1 MPSKPTTG
9 IRNDNADVEEG
20 KHDGSANVKLSF
32 QYPAVSQEQTA
43 RASSAGGKTSKKN
56 GGLSKL
62 QRKFAKQSANREE
75 RDEGLRGSNIA
86 MPNLLPDLAF
96 AKEDDFASAM
106 NSRKRSPRVQVDA
119 DALFTQSARSPRA
132 EKASMAEPLPFTES
146 VKQLPDLKTSE
157 EAIAFFARHREEDGA
172 SLALVA
178 NQEKTFAPLKF
189 VTLNRAPAKI
199 KQNPYDLV
207 VVEPAHINPDEYY
220 IMTATSVMQF
230 GNGSSANDK
239 HKRAGAPD
247 ANAVSQVALPGRLG
261 RAIPTD
267 IMNMPQWIHESTC
280 FRVISNLSTFKY
292 QHERKAMSR
301 WRAAVRYIKFCRI
314 KRRVEHQL
322 LMVRPH
328 FAEALRSAMR
338 ELHHFMEN
346 SPFELDARRASLL
359 PNFAQKQTDQLE
371 GRILHGLQHA
381 GSSIGQGVVRA
392 TQALRKDLR
401 QHKERLLRNKN
412 IINVA
417 TKSMAEARLEKE
429 TTIRAIRTLEY
440 DLLRLPDF
448 CRMVNYVILGRM
460 LHYIIDAYAQLVD
473 FVATSSTGVFKVNVE
488 LRSEEVEVK
497 RPEGE
502 DDDDEDEE
510 DEEEEDEDD
519 DDADEDIDADGN
531 GEQKTKRKK
540 VKTTRVVFHAIDP
553 TETEMFGAFTDFCT
567 KLLATVD
574 SFPLLM
580 IPDRAASVEEMQ
592 PYDPEYA
599 RGTAENRLSEM
610 TSLTATCADFD
621 SLTDTFGQLY
631 AVITQ
636 AYAEGNVFGTSVK
649 DRFQEIYLG
658 LTSFDAEAYVASRPD
673 YLTLKRDL
681 HMYQD
686 WGKDIAN
693 MKLETKC
700 GSLVIIETRSF
711 KEALLAYLALPMD
724 TCKAYLET
732 LGHDQVIDLIAK
744 YRKACTE
751 LEVDPNAS
759 LTSHAEYVEH
769 YNVHVGAQKFHDRS
783 FELVQDIYVLMKT
796 FQVKHSI
803 EDAARLEELAE
814 EKTRFEESLARGRN
828 HIAAHNN
835 AYVDKLKAGITSMEE
850 FCDQMTLQLT
860 REPFNDPEQS
870 PEEMV
875 DILGKLKVKWDVQL
889 EKAKQYAHQMELLVG
904 GKKKP
909 EDKPTTTYNFEV
921 GAVENCRMLLER
933 RQSIWGCLARWNA
946 DHDRWWNTDMT
957 ILLNPERNEDGLD
970 GPQLERVVDE
980 YFQEAV
986 GYNRKYKGDE
996 VVEILLA
1003 AIRVTRSK
1011 ADFVA
1016 LFGHPSL
1023 RERHYRQMYTE
1034 VFRIPFVDEK
1044 GIVHDPVIP
1053 EDEAAAAAAAAA
1065 QAAAEAQNAGGP
1077 QAEGGDLIAE
1087 KSKGTDADAEAED
1100 PDPTVVTIAGMAEHG
1115 LFEEK
1120 NTEPLE
1126 EICGA
1131 AAKEY
1136 SLMKAMDKMEE
1147 DWEPL
1152 AFAVLEYKDTG
1163 TSIFRSMDEIEQ
1175 TLDDQLVRTQAM
1187 RASRYIKTMEER
1199 CIAWEQ
1205 RLKDLEAIIS
1215 NRLAMQGTWLYLEP
1229 IFSSA
1234 DICKQMPSEA
1244 KMFKKVDRLWRDS
1257 MEKTMEDLNVMAVFQ
1272 QEGLLPKLKRAN
1284 EMLDEIQKG
1293 LADYL
1298 NAKRVFFPRFFFLSN
1313 EELLEI
1319 LSETK
1324 DPKRVQPHLIKCFE
1338 GISSLEFTNT
1348 MDIRAMISSE
1358 GEVVPFTYDE
1368 VKEKIINPNEAG
1380 GCVEIWLDQIQNI
1393 MRKTVAHVFDEAI
1406 VDYRDKDRI
1415 QWLQLWPGQVVLG
1428 VTQTYW
1434 TQECTAAI
1442 SEGPAA
1448 VQAYADKLT
1457 GYINDIIQ
1465 LVRGKIDK
1473 LVRKTVSPLV
1483 VLDVHARDVTEEL
1496 ARLGTSDPN
1505 DFDWLCQLR
1514 YYWYEGR
1521 ASALSGDPGS
1531 VSCRMINA
1539 ERLYGYEYLGNSM
1552 RLVITPLTDRCY
1564 RTLMGA
1570 VHLDYGGAPAGPA
1583 GTGKTETTKDLGKAI
1598 AIQCVVYNCSDSL
1611 DYKAMGKFFKGLAGT
1626 GAWACFDEF
1635 NRINL
1640 EVLSVVAQ
1648 QILTISRAKV
1658 AKVDT
1663 FEFEGVMIKL
1673 RVTCNVFITMNP
1685 GYAGRQELPDNLKA
1699 LFRDVAMM
1707 VPDYAMIGQ
1716 IILYSMGYLEGFKL
1730 AKKIVMTYKLCSEQ
1744 LSNQS
1749 HYDYG
1754 MRAVMAVLRAAGNLK
1769 QQQPEEDENILCL
1782 RSIIDVNLP
1791 KFLAPDVPLF
1801 NGIVS
1806 DLFPGIKLPD
1816 VDYSI
1821 MDSAIREV
1829 CREWRLD
1836 PTEYFLTKVHEVYEM
1851 MIVRHGFMVVGL
1863 PFAGKTTSLKM
1874 LQRVLTLLKERFPED
1889 PRWTKVHTAIMNP
1902 KSITMGQLYGEF
1914 DPVSHEW
1921 TDGVLAIAYRN
1932 FSTNPPKIG
1941 AVEDRKWVWFDGP
1954 VDAIWIENMNT
1965 VLDDNKKLCLMNGEM
1980 IMMTPTMSMIFEPMD
1995 LEVASPATV
2004 SRVGVIYMEPF
2015 RVGWQPVLKSW
2026 LMKYGT
2032 LNLPPVFRIGIDDQ
2046 EGTGDKAEE
2055 EEKNGGDGKKKPA
2068 KGKKDAAEEEDPDAP
2083 GFVLDEEQTRLLMT
2097 LCDWLIDPAISFLR
2111 KDCRSFVPTLDQTLV
2126 VSFLRLME
2134 AMLLEATAAKVSI
2147 DQGMIENTFLFC
2159 LVWAVGG
2166 IVDAESRTLLS
2177 DFLRRFMKDATV
2189 VDVPEMKAV
2198 NTLLML
2204 RGWKCP
2210 FESGSYE
2217 FLSPM
2222 PDEGLLF
2229 DYCFIGGGSKT
2240 IGSPEVKKS
2249 AKTWMSW
2256 TDTFVL
2262 PQLDKDAEFSS
2273 LVIPTKVT
2281 AQMERIVVLN
2291 LLNSFPVLVVGPTGT
2306 GKSMF
2311 IGQILSQSVDQDVY
2325 KTVPVAFTAKTSANQ
2340 TQEIVDGK
2348 IDKRRRGIYGPP
2360 MGNKCVVFVDDLNMP
2375 EVEEYGAQPP
2385 IEILRQLVDNG
2396 GWFDLVEKDFHQ
2408 IVDTQLISAMCPPG
2422 GSRNH
2427 ITPRMLRHF
2436 SILCVSSFDGDT
2448 MKLIFNTILSWHMG
2462 AQDMP
2467 ADVAG
2472 LSTRLVDATLQ
2483 VYTQAIENL
2492 LPTPLK
2498 SHYTFNLR
2506 DFSRIVQGVMLVSRS
2521 DDFNAAGL
2529 RRLWIHETCRVMMD
2543 RLIDVDDQEWFVSAL
2558 DEALADHLDEPGGVA
2573 AATRHLRADDDA
2585 DATSGAEGGEGE
2597 TVLDSLRKL
2606 FFGSYANP
2614 DNPKRPYVEVNDV
2627 PGLVPLMQDYLE
2639 LYNAESKTPMD
2650 LVMFVFAIE
2659 HISRIARVLGM
2670 PRGNLLLVGVG
2681 GSGRQSLTR
2690 LAAFV
2695 ADYSLI
2701 QVELAKNYTEVEWR
2715 EDLQEVL
2722 KGAGTGSK
2730 PMVFLFCD
2738 TQIKYESFIED
2749 INCML
2754 NTGEVP
2760 NLFPLDV
2767 RMEILDRMQK
2777 IVKELGIKDASLN
2790 ELWRMF
2796 IDRVRSRLHV
2806 VLAFSPIGSAF
2817 RDRLRKFP
2825 SLVNCCTIDWF
2836 FAWPKDALVAVA
2848 RTFLGSVELDAD
2860 VREEIVDTCQ
2870 YMHLSISD
2878 LSERMRN
2885 ELRRINY
2892 VTPTSYLELIRSFK
2906 GSLASCRDHV
2916 NGQRRRYEIG
2926 LEKLAFAAEQV
2937 GTMQQELTDLIPVLE
2952 KSKKETNELMA
2963 VIEQKLP
2970 GVEAMKKTVS
2980 EEAAIVQVQADE
2992 CSAMKQECENDL
3004 AEAVPL
3010 LEDAMKALDTLK
3022 PGDITEVKA
3031 MKTPPAGVVLVMSAV
3046 CQMMGV
3052 KSERIKDP
3060 NDPTKKIEDYW
3071 GPSKKHLLG
3080 DPKFLQRL
3088 KDYDKDN
3095 ISEKVIA
3102 ILRAKYVNNPDF
3114 EPSKIKQASVAAFGL
3129 CKWVRAMES
3138 YDKVAKVVAP
3148 KKAKLKETEATL
3160 SETMDKLNQKK
3171 AELQTVVDD
3180 LAALE
3185 TNLEEAKQKKDKLE
3199 SDVDLCEKKLVRAKQ
3214 LIDGLGGEKVRWTQ
3228 NVADLKDEYVLL
3240 TGNVLISAGV
3250 IAYLGAFTAEY
3261 RDDVVERWT
3270 TLCREKKIP
3279 SKDDP
3284 SLFQTLGDPV
3294 TVRSWNVNGLPTD
3307 AFSVDNA
3314 IVLFNSR
3321 RWPLMI
3327 DPQGQANKW
3336 IRNLEGENGL
3346 KVIKLSD
3353 PNYMRTVENA
3363 VQFGSPVLL
3372 ENIYE
3377 EIDPSFEPLL
3387 QKATFKQGGVQCIRL
3402 GDSVVEYS
3410 DSFRFYITTKLRNP
3424 HYLPEVA
3431 VKVTLLNFMITPAG
3445 LQDQMLAKVVKAEQP
3460 ELAAE
3465 KERLIVDGAN
3475 NAAKLKQCE
3484 DEILQI
3490 LSSSSGNILEDESA
3504 IETLKSSKVL
3514 ADDIKEKQ
3522 AVAVVTEKKIDE
3534 VRAGYV
3540 PVAYH
3545 AQILYFC
3552 IADLANIE
3560 PTYQYSL
3567 EWFGNLFLKAIDDSE
3582 PCDDLEKRLDIL
3594 NEFFTYTLY
3603 CNVCRSLL
3611 EKDKLLFSFLLCV
3624 RILFGRNE
3632 INGQEWLFLLTGG
3645 VATDNPYPNP
3655 CPEWL
3660 GEKGW
3665 GEICRLADLPAFSGL
3680 RESMAAFKSGF
3691 QAIYDAA
3698 DAHQM
3703 PLPDTW
3709 EDKMSSF
3716 QKMLVLRCLRPD
3728 KVSLAVQDFVI
3739 EKMGDRFVKPPSFN
3753 LGACYSDASYLTPL
3767 VFVLSAGSDPM
3778 SAIIKLSEEIHARVE
3793 SISLG
3798 QGQGIKAEAM
3808 IEKAQG
3814 AENEKIWVVL
3824 QNCHL
3829 AVSWMPA
3836 LERIVE
3842 LTSEATCNRQYRLW
3856 CTTYP
3861 TDDFPVSILQ
3871 NSVKMTL
3878 EPPRGLRA
3886 NILSSYLQDPI
3897 AEPGFMDMVVS
3908 RPVEWRKLLFSL
3920 SFFHAIVQERVKF
3933 GPSGYNVPYEFSE
3946 SDRIISTRQLA
3957 EFLDLYDQL
3966 PFAALRYTCG
3976 QCNYGG
3982 RVTDDKDRRCLMSI
3996 LNLFYNDG
4004 VLEDGYQFSPSGAYV
4019 MPEDTDH
4026 QGYLSY
4032 IEKLPLADKPDVFGL
4047 HENAAITKGIGETN
4061 LLFNSLLLCQKAEQ
4075 AGGEEEEEEEKAGDD
4090 EEKDKAEVE
4099 KKEDED
4105 ATPAASGPMSD
4116 EDTIFSIADSILE
4129 KMPATY
4135 NMELAELKYPVRW
4148 EQSMNT
4154 VLCQEL
4160 SRFNNLINCVVN
4172 SLKEVKKAVRGL
4184 VVMSEELE
4192 KVAQAL
4198 LFGLV
4203 PKKWLASSYPSLKP
4217 LAGYVSDLLGRLD
4230 FFQKWLDDENGLPPP
4245 TFWISGFYFT
4255 QAFLTG
4261 SLQNF
4266 ARKYGL
4272 EIDTIDFE
4280 FIMLSQD
4287 PHEVTEPPEDG
4298 VIVYGLFIDGARFC
4312 KERMILTESLPKV
4325 LISPAPM
4332 MLFQPC
4338 KKDDMKKS
4346 HVYEAPC
4353 YRTSERRGIL
4363 STTGHS
4369 TNFIMLISV
4378 PIDET
4383 KTQDTFIR
4391 GGVALL
4397 ASTDD

>member
-1 MPSKPTTG
+1 MMPDKRKHNGIEGTDEGETNIEQKYRETASSVLPGGGKPQ
-9 IRNDNADVEEG
+9 
-20 KHDGSANVKLSF
+20 ANVQLNF
-32 QYPAVSQEQTA
+32 QYPAPPMEQ
-43 RASSAGGKTSKKN
+43 SKKS
-56 GGLSKL
+56 GLTKL
-62 QRKFAKQSANREE
+62 QRKFSKGSAAPREE
-75 RDEGLRGSNIA
+75 RDEVQGGLRGRKLPNIG
-86 MPNLLPDLAF
+86 MTNLLPELEF
-96 AKEDDFASAM
+96 ADEEAHPSKFGGTSKMAPKIQVDSNAPMFSRGPSAM
-106 NSRKRSPRVQVDA
+106 VTSPRGTLLA
-119 DALFTQSARSPRA
+119 MS
-132 EKASMAEPLPFTES
+132 EPLPFTES
-146 VKQLPDLKTSE
+146 VKQLPELYTSDD
-157 EAIAFFARHREEDGA
+157 AITFFARHREEDGA
-172 SLALVA
+172 SLALVSDQQK
-178 NQEKTFAPLKF
+178 NYAPLKF
-189 VTLNRAPAKI
+189 VTLNRAPTKL
-199 KQNPYDLV
+199 KYRPYDLLV
-207 VVEPAHINPDEYY
+207 VSPTHVNPEEYY

-230 GNGSSANDK
+230 GSGTGVADK
-239 HKRAGAPD
+239 NTPD
-247 ANAVSQVALPGRLG
+247 ASTVSQFALPGRLG

-267 IMNMPQWIHESTC
+267 IMTMSQWIHESAC
-280 FRVISNLSTFKY
+280 FRIISNLSTFRY
-292 QHERKAMSR
+292 HYERKAMRR

-314 KRRVEHQL
+314 KRRVEAQL

-328 FAEALRSAMR
+328 FAEALRGALR
-338 ELHHFMEN
+338 EVSNFMEKA
-346 SPFELDARRASLL
+346 PFEYDARRASLL
-359 PNFAQKQTDQLE
+359 PTFAQKQTDKLE
-371 GRILHGLQHA
+371 GDILIGLQHA

-392 TQALRKDLR
+392 TQGLRKDLR
-401 QHKERLLRNKN
+401 LHKEKLLRNKN
-412 IINVA
+412 NINVA
-417 TKSMAEARLEKE
+417 TKSMAEARMEKE
-429 TTIRAIRTLEY
+429 NTIKAINTLEV
-440 DLLRLPDF
+440 DLLRLPAF
-448 CRMVNYVILGRM
+448 CRMVNYIILGRM
-460 LHYIIDAYAQLVD
+460 LSYIIDSYASLVE
-473 FVATSSTGVFKVNVE
+473 FVATSSIGVFKVNIE
-488 LRSEEVEVK
+488 LRAKEVM
-497 RPEGE
+497 PEPSE
-502 DDDDEDEE
+502 DDE
-510 DEEEEDEDD
+510 EEEEDE
-519 DDADEDIDADGN
+519 N
-531 GEQKTKRKK
+531 GE
-540 VKTTRVVFHAIDP
+540 VKPKGPIRVVYHAIDP
-553 TETEMFGAFTDFCT
+553 TENEMFSAFTDFCT
-567 KLLATVD
+567 KLLETVD

-580 IPDRAASVEEMQ
+580 IPDRAVSVEEMQ
-592 PYDPEYA
+592 PYDPEYS
-599 RGTAENRLSEM
+599 RGTPENRMSEM

-621 SLTDTFGQLY
+621 SLTGTFGQLY
-631 AVITQ
+631 AVIDQ
-636 AYAEGNVFGTSVK
+636 AYAEGNIFGSSFK
-649 DRFQEIYLG
+649 DRFEKIYLG
-658 LTSFDAEAYVASRPD
+658 LTSFNSDEYVTSQPD
-673 YLTLKRDL
+673 FITLKRDL
-681 HMYQD
+681 HMYQE
-686 WGKDIAN
+686 WGKDIHN

-711 KEALLAYLALPMD
+711 KEKLIDFLNTPME
-724 TCKAYLET
+724 TCKSCLET
-732 LGHDQVIDLIAK
+732 LGHDEVLSLISK
-744 YRKACTE
+744 YRKACTD
-751 LEVDPNAS
+751 LEVDTNAS
-759 LTSHAEYVEH
+759 LTSHAEYYEH
-769 YNVHVGAQKFHDRS
+769 YNIHVLAQKFHDRN
-783 FELVQDIYVLMKT
+783 FGNIQEIYTLMKE
-796 FQVKHSI
+796 FQIRHSI
-803 EDAARLEELAE
+803 EDAARLEELAD
-814 EKTRFEESLARGRN
+814 EKFRFEESLARARN
-828 HIAAHNN
+828 HISAHNS
-835 AYVDKLKAGITSMEE
+835 AYVEKLKSGIKTMEE

-860 REPFNDPEQS
+860 REPFNDPAQS
-870 PEEMV
+870 ADEMV
-875 DILGKLKVKWDVQL
+875 DVLGKLKGKWDAQL

-904 GKKKP
+904 NKKKP

-921 GAVENCRMLLER
+921 GAVENCRMMLER

-957 ILLNPERNEDGLD
+957 ILLNPERNEDGFD
-970 GPQLERVVDE
+970 GPQLERTVDE
-980 YFQEAV
+980 YFQESV

-996 VVEILLA
+996 VVEILLKS
-1003 AIRVTRSK
+1003 IRETRTK
-1011 ADFVA
+1011 AEFVA

-1023 RERHYRQMYTE
+1023 MERHYCQMYTE
-1034 VFRIPFVDEK
+1034 VFRAPYVDLQ
-1044 GIVHDPVIP
+1044 GMVHDPVIP
-1053 EDEAAAAAAAAA
+1053 EEELADATD
-1065 QAAAEAQNAGGP
+1065 GGVANQEQP
-1077 QAEGGDLIAE
+1077 APADGAPATEEDAEG
-1087 KSKGTDADAEAED
+1087 ED
-1100 PDPTVVTIAGMAEHG
+1100 PVPTIVTIAGMADLG

-1147 DWEPL
+1147 DWVPL
-1152 AFAVLEYKDTG
+1152 SFSVIEYKDTG

-1187 RASRYIKTMEER
+1187 RSSRYIKSMEAR
-1199 CIAWEQ
+1199 CLAWED
-1205 RLKDLEAIIS
+1205 RLKNLEQIIS
-1215 NRLAMQGTWLYLEP
+1215 NRLTMQGTWLYLEP

-1257 MEKTMEDLNVMAVFQ
+1257 MEITIEDLSVMAVFK
-1272 QEGLLPKLKRAN
+1272 QEGFLPKLKRAN

-1338 GISSLEFTNT
+1338 GIASLEFTNT
-1348 MDIRAMISSE
+1348 MDIRSMISSE

-1368 VKEKIINPNEAG
+1368 VKEKIINPMEAG

-1393 MRKTVAHVFDEAI
+1393 MRKTVAHVFDEA
-1406 VDYRDKDRI
+1406 VFDYRDKDRI
-1415 QWLQLWPGQVVLG
+1415 AWLQLWPGQVVLG

-1442 SEGPAA
+1442 SGGQKE
-1448 VQAYADKLT
+1448 VQLYADKLT
-1457 GYINDIIQ
+1457 GYINDIIK
-1465 LVRGKIDK
+1465 LVRGNIPK

-1483 VLDVHARDVTEEL
+1483 VLDVHARDVTQEL
-1496 ARLGTSDPN
+1496 AEIGISDPN

-1514 YYWYEGR
+1514 YYWTEGR
-1521 ASALSGDPGS
+1521 ASALSGNPGS
-1531 VSCRMINA
+1531 VACRMINA
-1539 ERLYGYEYLGNSM
+1539 ERLYGFEYLGNSM

-1658 AKVDT
+1658 AKLDI

-1816 VDYSI
+1816 VDYTI
-1821 MDSAIREV
+1821 MDTAIREV

-1836 PTEYFLTKVHEVYEM
+1836 PTEYFLNKVHEVYEM

-1889 PRWTKVHTAIMNP
+1889 QRWTRVYTAIMNP
-1902 KSITMGQLYGEF
+1902 KSVTMGQLYGEF

-2004 SRVGVIYMEPF
+2004 SRVGVIFMEPF

-2032 LNLPPVFRIGIDDQ
+2032 LNLEPVVRIGIDNKEGAGKAQ
-2046 EGTGDKAEE
+2046 EESKEGDAKS
-2055 EEKNGGDGKKKPA
+2055 KKK
-2068 KGKKDAAEEEDPDAP
+2068 KQAAADEENAEVVT
-2083 GFVLDEEQTRLLMT
+2083 FVLNEELTQHLQT
-2097 LCDWLIDPAISFLR
+2097 LCNWLIDPAISYLR
-2111 KDCRSFVPTLDQTLV
+2111 KECKSFVPTLDQTLV
-2126 VSFLRLME
+2126 VSLLRLME
-2134 AMLLEATAAKVSI
+2134 SMFLESVVAKVSI
-2147 DQGMIENTFLFC
+2147 DQVMLENTFLFC
-2159 LVWAVGG
+2159 LIWAVGG
-2166 IVDAESRTLLS
+2166 IVDDDGRKIFS
-2177 DFLRRFMKDATV
+2177 DFMRGFMKDATV

-2198 NTLLML
+2198 KTLLML
-2204 RGWKCP
+2204 REWECP
-2210 FESGSYE
+2210 YETGSYTFAE
-2217 FLSPM
+2217 PI
-2222 PDEGLLF
+2222 PDEGLIF
-2229 DYCFIGGGSKT
+2229 DYCFIGGGAKS
-2240 IGSPEVKKS
+2240 IGSAEVKKTS
-2249 AKTWMSW
+2249 KTWMSW

-2262 PQLDKDAEFSS
+2262 PQLSPDAEFSA

-2281 AQMERIVVLN
+2281 AQMERIIVLN

-2311 IGQILSQSVDQDVY
+2311 ISQILSQNVDQDIY
-2325 KTVPVAFTAKTSANQ
+2325 KTVPIAFTAKSTANQ
-2340 TQEIVDGK
+2340 TQEIVDSK
-2348 IDKRRRGIYGPP
+2348 IDKRRRGIYGPSI
-2360 MGNKCVVFVDDLNMP
+2360 GSKCVVFVDDLNMP

-2396 GWFDLVEKDFHQ
+2396 GWFDLAEKDFHE
-2408 IVDTQLISAMCPPG
+2408 IVDTQLIAAMCPPG

-2448 MKLIFNTILSWHMG
+2448 MKLIFNTILTWHMG
-2462 AQDMP
+2462 VQGMP
-2467 ADVAG
+2467 SDVKA
-2472 LSTRLVDATLQ
+2472 LSQKVIDATLQ
-2483 VYTQAIENL
+2483 IYAQSIENL

-2506 DFSRIVQGVMLVSRS
+2506 DFSRIIQGVMLVSRS
-2521 DDFNAAGL
+2521 DSFNADGL
-2529 RRLWIHETCRVMMD
+2529 RRLWVHETCRVMMD
-2543 RLIDVDDQEWFVSAL
+2543 RLIDIDDQKWFVSAL
-2558 DEALADHLDEPGGVA
+2558 DSALADHLGEPGGVHA
-2573 AATRHLRADDDA
+2573 VTEHLREEGDDGTLDA
-2585 DATSGAEGGEGE
+2585 
-2597 TVLDSLRKL
+2597 LRKL
-2606 FFGSYANP
+2606 FFGSYAHP
-2614 DNPKRPYVEVNDV
+2614 DNPKRPYVEVTNV
-2627 PGLVPLMQDYLE
+2627 PGLVPLMQEYLE

-2701 QVELAKNYTEVEWR
+2701 QVELSKNYTEVEWR

-2760 NLFPLDV
+2760 NLFPLDA

-2777 IVKELGIKDASLN
+2777 IAKELGVKDATLN

-2848 RTFLGSVELDAD
+2848 RTFLSTVELDAQ

-2870 YMHLSISD
+2870 YMHLSIAE

-2906 GSLASCRDHV
+2906 GSLASCRDQV
-2916 NGQRRRYEIG
+2916 NAQRRRYEIG

-2937 GTMQQELTDLIPVLE
+2937 STMQQELTDLIPVLE

-2963 VIEQKLP
+2963 VIEKKLP

-2992 CSAMKQECENDL
+2992 CAAMKAECENDL
-3004 AEAVPL
+3004 AEAIPL

-3022 PGDITEVKA
+3022 PSDITEVKA
-3031 MKTPPAGVVLVMSAV
+3031 MKTPPSGVVLVMSAV

-3071 GPSKKHLLG
+3071 GPAKKFLLG

-3102 ILRAKYVNNPDF
+3102 ILREKYVNNPDF
-3114 EPSKIKQASVAAFGL
+3114 EPAKIKQASVAAFGL

-3160 SETMDKLNQKK
+3160 AETMDKLNQKK
-3171 AELQTVVDD
+3171 AELQTVIDD
-3180 LAALE
+3180 LTALE
-3185 TNLEEAKQKKDKLE
+3185 TNLEAAKEKKSKLE
-3199 SDVDLCEKKLVRAKQ
+3199 FDVDLCEKKLVRAKQ
-3214 LIDGLGGEKVRWTQ
+3214 LIDGLGGEKARWTQ

-3240 TGNVLISAGV
+3240 TGNVLVSAGV
-3250 IAYLGAFTAEY
+3250 IAYLGAFTADY
-3261 RDDVVERWT
+3261 RDDVVGRWT
-3270 TLCREKKIP
+3270 TMCREKKIP

-3284 SLFQTLGDPV
+3284 TLFSTLGDPV

-3307 AFSVDNA
+3307 DFSVDNA
-3314 IVLFNSR
+3314 IILFNSR

-3336 IRNLEGENGL
+3336 IRNLEAENGL

-3582 PCDDLEKRLDIL
+3582 PCDELAKRLNIL

-3611 EKDKLLFSFLLCV
+3611 EKDKLLFSFLLCI
-3624 RILFGRNE
+3624 RILFGKNE
-3632 INGQEWLFLLTGG
+3632 VNPQEWAFLLTGG
-3645 VATDNPYPNP
+3645 VATENPYPNP

-3665 GEICRLADLPAFSGL
+3665 GELCRLANLSSFTGL
-3680 RESMAAFKSGF
+3680 REFLAEQKAGF
-3691 QAIYDAA
+3691 QAIYDSA

-3703 PLPDTW
+3703 PLPGAWESKVDT
-3709 EDKMSSF
+3709 F
-3716 QKMLVLRCLRPD
+3716 QKMLVLRCIRPD

-3753 LGACYSDASYLTPL
+3753 LQACYHDASYMSPL

-3808 IEKAQG
+3808 IEKAQK

-3842 LTSEATCNRQYRLW
+3842 MTSEATCNRQYRLW

-3897 AEPGFMDMVVS
+3897 AENGFLDKVVS

-3996 LNLFYNDG
+3996 LSNFYNSE
-4004 VLEDGYQFSPSGAYV
+4004 VLEEGYKFSPSGAYV
-4019 MPEDTDH
+4019 IPEDTDY
-4026 QGYLSY
+4026 QGYISY

-4061 LLFNSLLLCQKAEQ
+4061 LLFSSLLLCQKAEQ
-4075 AGGEEEEEEEKAGDD
+4075 AGQDEEEEND
-4090 EEKDKAEVE
+4090 EEGEAKTSE
-4099 KKEDED
+4099 KSSGGEDDRED
-4105 ATPAASGPMSD
+4105 GDEAQSNGPMSD

-4129 KMPATY
+4129 KMPTQY

-4160 SRFNNLINCVVN
+4160 SRFNNLIATVVE

-4184 VVMSEELE
+4184 VVMSEDLE

-4203 PKKWLASSYPSLKP
+4203 PKKWLGSSYPSLKP
-4217 LAGYVSDLLGRLD
+4217 LAGYVADLLARLD
-4230 FFQKWLDDENGLPPP
+4230 FFQKWLDDPKGLPPP

-4266 ARKYGL
+4266 ARKYRL
-4272 EIDTIDFE
+4272 EIDTIDFV
-4280 FIMLSQD
+4280 FIMRKEDPQD
-4287 PHEVTEPPEDG
+4287 IKKPPEDG

-4312 KERMILTESLPKV
+4312 KDEMILTESLPKV

-4332 MLFQPC
+4332 MLFQPA
-4338 KKDDMKKS
+4338 KREDMEET
-4346 HVYEAPC
+4346 HVYECPC

-4369 TNFIMLISV
+4369 TNFIMLISI
-4378 PIDET
+4378 PIHQS